1 MKTGTGLSALKLSAT
16 VGAMMLASLP
26 GDLAA
31 QRPERGLDEVVGLS
45 RALEALSARVNP
57 AVVQVLAV
65 GYQPPQAGDPPGA
78 GLLTRR
84 RVGGSGVILDPDGY
98 IVTNVHVVEGA
109 ERIQV
114 RLPIPVDSDQPG
126 SSILKPR
133 GKLVGA
139 QVVGLDRETDIAVL
153 KVQESGLPHLELGDS
168 DRIRT
173 GQLVFAF
180 GSPRGLDNS
189 VTLGVLSAVA
199 RQLRPEDPMIYLQ
212 TDAPINP
219 GNSGG
224 PLVDAEGTVVGINTF
239 IISESGGSEGLGFAA
254 PSNIVRN
261 VYRQIRNIGY
271 VRRGTIGVH
280 AQTITPVLAAG
291 IGLGR
296 DWGVV
301 LGDVY
306 PGSPA
311 EGAGLQV
318 GDVVLTLD
326 GKPMENGRQL
336 DVNLYGTPVGERVT
350 LQVLRGQQVVQVP
363 VVVLEREDDA
373 NRFFAMVN
381 PEENLIPRL
390 GILAVDLS
398 PQVAQMLPSL
408 RIGTGVV
415 VAVRAPDASYGQV
428 ELIPGDVIHAINGE
442 PITSLDQLRRRVSQ
456 FQVGA
461 PVVLQVE
468 RRGQLRFMAFEME

>member
-1 MKTGTGLSALKLSAT
+1 MRSRPRMPAIAVAVTIVLAGLAVPQS
-16 VGAMMLASLP
+16 
-26 GDLAA
+26 LAA
-31 QRPERGLDEVVGLS
+31 QRPARELVELAGLS
-45 RALEALSARVNP
+45 QAFEALSARVNP
-57 AVVQVLAV
+57 AVVQIQAV
-65 GYQPPQAGDPPGA
+65 GYQPPQPGDPPGA

-84 RVGGSGVILDPDGY
+84 RVGGSGVILDPSGY
-98 IVTNVHVVEGA
+98 ILTNAHVVEGA

-126 SSILKPR
+126 QSILKPR

-139 QVVGLDRETDIAVL
+139 QVVGLDRETDLAVL
-153 KVQESGLPHLELGDS
+153 KVQETGLPHLELGDS
-168 DRIRT
+168 DGIST

-189 VTLGVLSAVA
+189 VTMGVVSAVA
-199 RQLRPEDPMIYLQ
+199 RQLRAEDPMVYIQ

-224 PLVDAEGTVVGINTF
+224 PLVNAAGEVVGINTF

-291 IGLGR
+291 IGLPR
-296 DWGVV
+296 EWGVV

-311 EGAGLQV
+311 EQAGLHV
-318 GDVVLTLD
+318 GDIVIALD
-326 GKPMENGRQL
+326 GKSMENGRQL
-336 DVNLYGTPVGERVT
+336 DVNLYGTPIGERVT
-350 LQVLRGQQVVQVP
+350 LRVLRGQEMLEVP
-363 VVVLEREDDA
+363 VMVLEREDDA
-373 NRFFAMVN
+373 NRFFAMVS
-381 PEENLIPRL
+381 PEKNLIPRL
-390 GILAVDLS
+390 GILAVDLTPEVS
-398 PQVAQMLPSL
+398 SLLPNL
-408 RIGTGVV
+408 RIRSGVA
-415 VAVRAPDASYGQV
+415 VAVRSPDAAYGQL
-428 ELIPGDVIHAINGE
+428 ELLPGDVIHAVNGE
-442 PITSLDQLRRRVSQ
+442 PVTGLEQLRRLIGRL
-456 FQVGA
+456 QVGA

-468 RRGQLRFMAFEME
+468 RRGQLRFMAFELE